1 MLFKFQFDIITLP
14 PSVKSFDG
22 VAATQTLSL
31 NPVERLP
38 APLGVQSSSLPAVAR
53 VSVIMTVLCSCSLF
67 VQNIYGNVITHVL

>member
-1 MLFKFQFDIITLP
+1 MLFKFQFYIITLP

-22 VAATQTLSL
+22 VAATQTPSL

-53 VSVIMTVLCSCSLF
+53 SKTR
-67 VQNIYGNVITHVL
+67 